1 MWIKVEKQMH
11 LKNINQNQLAKK
23 MGIRNGTLSDFKKGR
38 IKNPSFKLM
47 TKIADALD
55 ISLDEFR

>member
-1 MWIKVEKQMH
+1 MWEKVEKHML
-11 LKNINQNQLAKK
+11 LKNLNQNQLAKK

-38 IKNPSFKLM
+38 IKSPSFELM
-47 TKIADALD
+47 VKIADALD

>member
-1 MWIKVEKQMH
+1 MDKSRKANAF
-11 LKNINQNQLAKK
+11 KNINQNQLAKK

>member
-1 MWIKVEKQMH
+1 MH

>member
-1 MWIKVEKQMH
+1 MH
-11 LKNINQNQLAKK
+11 LININQNQLAKK